1 MFFSLIITIVVAI
14 GAVLFASYNHTM
26 THVDLFG
33 YGVDGQVGLFIII
46 SIGIGI
52 LIGVMIMLPSVWK
65 RNWALT
71 RQKRMISELEQK
83 PARKPATKRK

>member
-1 MFFSLIITIVVAI
+1 MFFSLIITILVAI

-65 RNWALT
+65 RNWTLT

-83 PARKPATKRK
+83 PARKSTKRK

>member
-1 MFFSLIITIVVAI
+1 MFFSLIITIMVAI

-33 YGVDGQVGLFIII
+33 YDVDGQVGLFIII

-52 LIGVMIMLPSVWK
+52 LIGVMIMLPSMWK
-65 RNWALT
+65 RNWTLT

-83 PARKPATKRK
+83 PARKSTKRK

>member
-1 MFFSLIITIVVAI
+1 MFFSLIITILVAI
-14 GAVLFASYNHTM
+14 GAVLFASYNHRM

-65 RNWALT
+65 RNWTLT

-83 PARKPATKRK
+83 PARKSTKRK